1 MELIIPAKPQI
12 DFFLRTTKPF
22 HNEKAVKDF
31 FRIILSYG
39 PDYRPVKYGRSE
51 PVKELFDEKHLE
63 KVTTAWLGGND
74 CTSEILESQYCLSQ
88 LMMKGRSPSKVTYFV
103 SWRNWTDRILFNV
116 IQTTIAKNFL
126 KKDKQEMDK
135 YVSLCNDLAC
145 RFSPVHAEIYD
156 FISSIPCTATESM
169 LIPDDL
175 SVRCPA
181 LKWRTY
187 FGLPYINLLG
197 RETILNAPCWKT
209 EEVGDTIAIQL
220 TESVFEDIP
229 SEQREKVVEYFEESV
244 APEIRAELGRGFLFR
259 PYHASEKY
267 DRKKKLVPEFPI
279 RELFGKNLPEEFE
292 HGL

>member
-1 MELIIPAKPQI
+1 M
-12 DFFLRTTKPF
+12 
-22 HNEKAVKDF
+22 
-31 FRIILSYG
+31 
-39 PDYRPVKYGRSE
+39 
-51 PVKELFDEKHLE
+51 
-63 KVTTAWLGGND
+63 
-74 CTSEILESQYCLSQ
+74 
-88 LMMKGRSPSKVTYFV
+88 
-103 SWRNWTDRILFNV
+103 DR
-116 IQTTIAKNFL
+116 
-126 KKDKQEMDK
+126 
-135 YVSLCNDLAC
+135 YVSLCNDLVC

-156 FISSIPCTATESM
+156 FTSSIPCTATESM

-197 RETILNAPCWKT
+197 KETILNAPCWKT
-209 EEVGDTIAIQL
+209 EEVGDAIAIQL

-229 SEQREKVVEYFEESV
+229 SELREKVVEYFEGSV

-259 PYHASEKY
+259 PYYASEKY
-267 DRKKKLVPEFPI
+267 DRKKKLVPGFPI

>member
-1 MELIIPAKPQI
+1 M
-12 DFFLRTTKPF
+12 
-22 HNEKAVKDF
+22 
-31 FRIILSYG
+31 
-39 PDYRPVKYGRSE
+39 
-51 PVKELFDEKHLE
+51 
-63 KVTTAWLGGND
+63 
-74 CTSEILESQYCLSQ
+74 
-88 LMMKGRSPSKVTYFV
+88 
-103 SWRNWTDRILFNV
+103 
-116 IQTTIAKNFL
+116 
-126 KKDKQEMDK
+126 
-135 YVSLCNDLAC
+135 SLCNDLVC

-156 FISSIPCTATESM
+156 FPSSIPCTATESM

-279 RELFGKNLPEEFE
+279 TELFGKNLPEELG

>member
-1 MELIIPAKPQI
+1 MPLIIPRKPQI

-22 HNEKAVKDF
+22 HNERAVKDF
-31 FRIILSYG
+31 FRIVLSYG
-39 PDYRPVKYGRSE
+39 LDYRPVKYGRSE
-51 PVKELFDEKHLE
+51 PMKELFDEKHLE
-63 KVTTAWLGGND
+63 KVASAWLGGND

-88 LMMKGRSPSKVTYFV
+88 LMMKGRPSSKVTYFV

-126 KKDKQEMDK
+126 KKDRQEMDR
-135 YVSLCNDLAC
+135 YVSLCNDLVC
-145 RFSPVHAEIYD
+145 GFSPVHAEIYD
-156 FISSIPCTATESM
+156 FTSSIPCTATESM

-197 RETILNAPCWKT
+197 KETILNAPCWKT
-209 EEVGDTIAIQL
+209 EEIGDTIAIQL

-229 SEQREKVVEYFEESV
+229 SELREKVVEYFEESV
-244 APEIRAELGRGFLFR
+244 DPKIRAGLGRGFLFR

-279 RELFGKNLPEEFE
+279 KELFGKYLPEEF
-292 HGL
+292 

>member
-1 MELIIPAKPQI
+1 MPLIIPAKPQI

-22 HNEKAVKDF
+22 HNEKAVNDF

-74 CTSEILESQYCLSQ
+74 CTCEVLESLYCISQ

-126 KKDKQEMDK
+126 KKDKQELDK
-135 YVSLCNDLAC
+135 YVSLCNDLVC

-156 FISSIPCTATESM
+156 FPSSIPCTATESM

-181 LKWRTY
+181 LK
-187 FGLPYINLLG
+187 
-197 RETILNAPCWKT
+197 
-209 EEVGDTIAIQL
+209 
-220 TESVFEDIP
+220 
-229 SEQREKVVEYFEESV
+229 
-244 APEIRAELGRGFLFR
+244 
-259 PYHASEKY
+259 
-267 DRKKKLVPEFPI
+267 
-279 RELFGKNLPEEFE
+279 
-292 HGL
+292 